1 MFNKLKQKFE
11 KNDFENEEKNNS
23 YGIDVVSSN
32 EYSSSNYFYE
42 KFKNNKDFKPL
53 FFLGSFSKKTQYA
66 ISIALMTIG
75 GVGAASLYDK
85 IDNDSYNGFITKDE
99 LNKLNI
105 ELTRKNIYLQNVT
118 GYLSKL
124 STVKYAKEKIENKD
138 FLNGISEKME
148 KHLEAL
154 NLKNSETVDFMEEL
168 KKITDIYKTSLDK
181 FINNNLLIYTQLSS
195 VSKLINKVNEDIEN
209 IINNK
214 NIMPYLV
221 DNENKKQNLFLIL
234 SEIKSI
240 YMLMNNPSFF
250 ENIYSNKN
258 NIIYD
263 INNKTKQIDN
273 LLREY
278 NKINWDVN
286 NNSALNFLNK
296 MSAQIN
302 ENLSRFF
309 VEQQKFNNLTSNL
322 IQLKVEDMH
331 ENLLVSLKSVEKLV
345 DDKISFSQESFKYVY
360 ILLALFLLGFGLFFI
375 IRSKFIEYEQLSTA
389 KKLNDLLLNIE
400 EIERDIDFY
409 SQNKNHKINSH
420 KSKKLFKLIDSIN
433 VMWDKNKQFYNTIQS
448 LIEKI
453 QKNNVKNDEIVEE
466 IQEMEKVIYNT
477 NVLNGQE
484 IEKFNKIAIKNNEI
498 YDYYNNNALNILQKN
513 REIDDSIIN
522 NVKVFNNL
530 SEETSK
536 MILIIN
542 DLIKT
547 SILLQ
552 EISNE
557 TKYLSEEAAVLSFNS
572 EIISKRQNDNKNNAF
587 VEISKNIKKI
597 SDKYLK
603 ISEKINNVTD
613 NTVKNFEIIKTN
625 LNKVEVQIA
634 RSKTNSELLKNKH
647 ETLKPI
653 ENKIKDYREEF
664 DKLFKQVNLVD
675 FKSNLNVVNE
685 KAKELEK
692 ASSSYGFNASLNND
706 SINDILK
713 LIEIKKDKKDKK
725 GD

>member
-85 IDNDSYNGFITKDE
+85 IDNDSYNGFIAKDE

-124 STVKYAKEKIENKD
+124 STVKYSKEKIENKD

-713 LIEIKKDKKDKK
+713 LIEIKKDKK

>member
-85 IDNDSYNGFITKDE
+85 IDNDSYNGFIAKDE

-278 NKINWDVN
+278 NKINWNVN

-296 MSAQIN
+296 MSTQIN
-302 ENLSRFF
+302 EDLSRFF
-309 VEQQKFNNLTSNL
+309 VEQQKFNNSTSNL

-409 SQNKNHKINSH
+409 SQNKNHKINSN

-713 LIEIKKDKKDKK
+713 LIEIKKDKK

>member
-66 ISIALMTIG
+66 ISIVLMTIG

-85 IDNDSYNGFITKDE
+85 IDNDSYNGFIAKDE

-278 NKINWDVN
+278 NKINWNVN

-296 MSAQIN
+296 MSTQIN
-302 ENLSRFF
+302 EDLSRFF

-409 SQNKNHKINSH
+409 SQNKNHKINSN

-713 LIEIKKDKKDKK
+713 LIEIKKDKK

>member
-118 GYLSKL
+118 SYLSKL
-124 STVKYAKEKIENKD
+124 STVKYSKEKIENKD

-713 LIEIKKDKKDKK
+713 LIEIKKDKK

>member
-85 IDNDSYNGFITKDE
+85 IDNDSYNGFIAKDE

-124 STVKYAKEKIENKD
+124 STVKYTKEKIENKD

-713 LIEIKKDKKDKK
+713 LIEIKKDKK

>member
-85 IDNDSYNGFITKDE
+85 IDNDSYNGFIAKDE

-713 LIEIKKDKKDKK
+713 LIEIKKDKK

>member
-11 KNDFENEEKNNS
+11 KNDFDNEEKNNS
-23 YGIDVVSSN
+23 YGMDVVSSN

-53 FFLGSFSKKTQYA
+53 IFLGNFSKKTQYA
-66 ISIALMTIG
+66 ISITLMAIG
-75 GVGAASLYDK
+75 GIGAVSLYDK
-85 IDNDSYNGFITKDE
+85 IDNDSYNGFIAKDE
-99 LNKLNI
+99 LNKLNV
-105 ELTRKNIYLQNVT
+105 ELTSKNIYLQNVT
-118 GYLSKL
+118 SYLSKL
-124 STVKYAKEKIENKD
+124 STVKYAKERMANKD
-138 FLNGISEKME
+138 FLNGASEKIE

-154 NLKNSETVDFMEEL
+154 NLKNSETVDFIEEL

-195 VSKLINKVNEDIEN
+195 VSKLINKVDGDIEN

-214 NIMPYLV
+214 NIVPYLV

-278 NKINWDVN
+278 NKINWNVN

-296 MSAQIN
+296 MSTQIN

-322 IQLKVEDMH
+322 IQLKVEDIH
-331 ENLLVSLKSVEKLV
+331 ENLLVSLKSVEKMV
-345 DDKISFSQESFKYVY
+345 DDKISFSQESFKYVH

-409 SQNKNHKINSH
+409 SQNKNHKINSN

-466 IQEMEKVIYNT
+466 IQEVEKVIYNT
-477 NVLNGQE
+477 NILNSQE
-484 IEKFNKIAIKNNEI
+484 IEKFNKILIKNNEI

-513 REIDDSIIN
+513 REIDDSVMN
-522 NVKVFNNL
+522 NVKVFNSL

-536 MILIIN
+536 MMLIIN

-547 SILLQ
+547 GILLQ

-685 KAKELEK
+685 KSKELEK
-692 ASSSYGFNASLNND
+692 SASSYSFNASLNND

-713 LIEIKKDKKDKK
+713 LIEIKKDKK
-725 GD
+725 GE